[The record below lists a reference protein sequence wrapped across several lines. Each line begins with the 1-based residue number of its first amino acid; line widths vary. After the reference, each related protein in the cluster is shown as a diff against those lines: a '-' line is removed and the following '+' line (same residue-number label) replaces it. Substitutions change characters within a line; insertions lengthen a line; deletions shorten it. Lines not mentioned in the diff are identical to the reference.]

1 MALAAAGRG
10 EGRQDKREHLS
21 PPPKELAL
29 TLKSLE
35 RSDIDS
41 QTQHRELA
49 FEFWTAYANG
59 HEAQIEKRDL
69 SSLRSGYP
77 QLSFINN
84 NNKNNNSSSRTNSG
98 SRNGTVSSIKQRL
111 RTDNTRNTTKSRH
124 INSPT

>member
-21 PPPKELAL
+21 RPPNELAL

-41 QTQHRELA
+41 QTQHRKLA

-111 RTDNTRNTTKSRH
+111 RTDNTRNTAKSRH

>member
-10 EGRQDKREHLS
+10 ERRQDKREHLS
-21 PPPKELAL
+21 PPPNELAL

-41 QTQHRELA
+41 QTQHRKLA

-59 HEAQIEKRDL
+59 HEAQIERRDL

-77 QLSFINN
+77 QLS
-84 NNKNNNSSSRTNSG
+84 
-98 SRNGTVSSIKQRL
+98 
-111 RTDNTRNTTKSRH
+111 
-124 INSPT
+124 